1 MVFPFKT
8 ILCLTLLF
16 FVYFIIGRSKLV
28 VNHLDKV
35 LVTRR
40 TETVLFNL
48 TVEHPMAKLVVMAA
62 KNQAGEVGDGTTQIV
77 AWIGELL
84 GKIKPLIIQRLPMK
98 DIQDGLD
105 LSLERSLATI
115 DDLVIEKVDD
125 VRNLDQVV
133 RVLKPVIGAKLA
145 GLL

>member
-1 MVFPFKT
+1 M
-8 ILCLTLLF
+8 
-16 FVYFIIGRSKLV
+16 SKIV
-28 VNHLDKV
+28 VTHLDKV

-84 GKIKPLIIQRLPMK
+84 GRIKPLILMRLPIK
-98 DIQDGLD
+98 DIQSGLD
-105 LSLERSLATI
+105 LALEQSLKLLPSLVVEEI
-115 DDLVIEKVDD
+115 KD
-125 VRNLDQVV
+125 VRNFDQVV
-133 RVLKPVIGAKLA
+133 KIIKPVIGAKMN
-145 GLL
+145 GLNSYLLLYMEFFKIFVFFQVKKVI

>member
-1 MVFPFKT
+1 
-8 ILCLTLLF
+8 
-16 FVYFIIGRSKLV
+16 
-28 VNHLDKV
+28 
-35 LVTRR
+35 
-40 TETVLFNL
+40 
-48 TVEHPMAKLVVMAA
+48 MAA

-115 DDLVIEKVDD
+115 DDLVVDQVTD
-125 VRNLDQVV
+125 VRDLQQVI

-145 GLL
+145 GLYF